1 MMDPLLFLFSRVEAL
16 LPYDSRSVW
25 CMNSM
30 CQIEVVRPDY
40 DSLPIPQAHKKV
52 GLSLRLEIP
61 LRTHI
66 IELEGGYIIM
76 AAAILHVE

>member
-1 MMDPLLFLFSRVEAL
+1 
-16 LPYDSRSVW
+16 
-25 CMNSM
+25 M
-30 CQIEVVRPDY
+30 CQIEVGRPDY
-40 DSLPIPQAHKKV
+40 DSLSIPQAHKKV

>member
-1 MMDPLLFLFSRVEAL
+1 
-16 LPYDSRSVW
+16 
-25 CMNSM
+25 M

-52 GLSLRLEIP
+52 GLSFRLEIP
-61 LRTHI
+61 LRMHI